1 MASALRPSPG
11 RTFSLSFTGCTPAR
25 SIRATAWTWPF
36 AEESSRTTAEKSGLS
51 PSPDAVPPSTSHC
64 PPRKCRSYEPV
75 ARNSGCGRSP
85 CGHRTGSRVLVR
97 DRLSEPRTQRFRFT
111 SCLGI
116 SAAREGRMMSDPV
129 TRILLIEDNP
139 GDQDLVRLR
148 LCESQPQLRVDCV
161 PRLSDALAS
170 LDRETPSL
178 VLLDLNLPDSRG
190 ADTFRKI
197 REKAPNVPVVVLS
210 SQDDEALAIKAV
222 NHGVQDYL
230 IKGDITS
237 KRLEQAMRYAVERQ
251 SLVRSQEMARKK
263 QIDFKNQFLS
273 HVSHELRTPLTCIHQ
288 YVTLMLDGLAGPL
301 QPDQTDHLK
310 TVLRSVN
317 QLHAMIRD
325 LLEATRAE
333 SGKLRVEPR
342 CVAIGDLVRQGVAM
356 MQLAAQ
362 EKRVGL
368 EVGLDQRIPLVHAD
382 PDRVIEVLINMID
395 NAIKFTGPD
404 GAVTV
409 KACLVEADPSTV
421 YVSVTDTGRGIAPE
435 AKAQIFERLYQDPE
449 AVDNNRSGL
458 GLGLFICREL
468 VRLHRGRIWVTSE
481 PGQGSTFTFTL
492 PIYSLASLLQP
503 VITHE
508 ERLRPNLVLIRLEV
522 KPNATP
528 PRGNWRETWHQC
540 LETLQRCVYI
550 DKDLVLP
557 PLGSPGQAE
566 TFFVVASTDPGH
578 AEIMTTRIR
587 EQIERATDIK
597 AKGTLTITTTPIEDS
612 PATVQESLGEQV
624 QRVADIV
631 NGMIMKIVGQESA
644 QREIDLK
651 ANFKV

>member
-1 MASALRPSPG
+1 M
-11 RTFSLSFTGCTPAR
+11 
-25 SIRATAWTWPF
+25 
-36 AEESSRTTAEKSGLS
+36 E
-51 PSPDAVPPSTSHC
+51 V
-64 PPRKCRSYEPV
+64 
-75 ARNSGCGRSP
+75 N
-85 CGHRTGSRVLVR
+85 
-97 DRLSEPRTQRFRFT
+97 
-111 SCLGI
+111 
-116 SAAREGRMMSDPV
+116 
-129 TRILLIEDNP
+129 
-139 GDQDLVRLR
+139 
-148 LCESQPQLRVDCV
+148 CV
-161 PRLSDALAS
+161 GRLSDGLAT
-170 LDRETPSL
+170 LAKELPS
-178 VLLDLNLPDSRG
+178 VILLDLNLPDCHG
-190 ADTFRKI
+190 AETYR
-197 REKAPNVPVVVLS
+197 RVLEQAPGVPVVVLS
-210 SQDDEALAIKAV
+210 GQDDEALAIKAV
-222 NHGVQDYL
+222 NQGVQDYL
-230 IKGDITS
+230 VKGDYS
-237 KRLEQAMRYAVERQ
+237 AKHLERSIRYAVERQ
-251 SLVRSQEMARKK
+251 ALLRTLEITRK
-263 QIDFKNQFLS
+263 QQMEFKNQFLS

-288 YVTLMLDGLAGPL
+288 YVSLLADGLAGPVL
-301 QPDQTDHLK
+301 PDQADHLK
-310 TVLRSVN
+310 TILKSVN

-342 CVAIGDLVRQGVAM
+342 CVAIGDLVRQAVAM

-492 PIYSLASLLQP
+492 PIYSLASLLQA
-503 VITHE
+503 VIIHE

-597 AKGTLTITTTPIEDS
+597 TKGTLTITTTPIEVS
-612 PATVQESLGEQV
+612 PATLQEPLADQV

-644 QREIDLK
+644 QREDRPESEFQSIEK
-651 ANFKV
+651 EKRRNQYAETENSRGG